1 MTLEISGISQRCA
14 GTGSEGTGTGSE
26 VPGEAN
32 ARMKP
37 YDRIK
42 KVEALIAIVHCNR
55 DSTHQY
61 LSYFSLHAP
70 LDLPFILL
78 IADVLL
84 GNFAF

>member
-1 MTLEISGISQRCA
+1 MTLEISGISQKCA

-55 DSTHQY
+55 DSTYQY
-61 LSYFSLHAP
+61 LSSLFTLP
-70 LDLPFILL
+70 LDLPLILL
-78 IADVLL
+78 IADVLP

>member
-1 MTLEISGISQRCA
+1 MG
-14 GTGSEGTGTGSE
+14 GTSVRLIHLHDARDIRNFPKVCRNGLGSE

-55 DSTHQY
+55 DSPYQY
-61 LSYFSLHAP
+61 LRYFSLYASS
-70 LDLPFILL
+70 
-78 IADVLL
+78 
-84 GNFAF
+84 